1 MGSFFADEFHTLGH
15 VLDVLRGPSNRDKL
29 KESFAQTSQIGRCA
43 LFLAPAWDSGAAP
56 CFLFEE
62 TAEKRVCVRQLASS
76 MSRLIWVGAGQLRF
90 ARNPR
95 PPLREEQPVLLLVR
109 EQHCFCPQLFA
120 QSSK

>member
-1 MGSFFADEFHTLGH
+1 M
-15 VLDVLRGPSNRDKL
+15 LDR
-29 KESFAQTSQIGRCA
+29 
-43 LFLAPAWDSGAAP
+43 FLAPAWDSGAAP

-76 MSRLIWVGAGQLRF
+76 MPRLIWVGAGQLRF

-120 QSSK
+120 QSSFESFLEKADLGGKLFRR